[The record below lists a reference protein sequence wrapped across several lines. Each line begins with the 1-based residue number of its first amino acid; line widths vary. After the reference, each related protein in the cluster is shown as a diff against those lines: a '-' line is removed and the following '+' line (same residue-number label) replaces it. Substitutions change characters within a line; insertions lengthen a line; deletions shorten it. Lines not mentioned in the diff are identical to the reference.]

1 MKIIDYFIYLVF
13 RFFHYPPVGKDAGDA
28 KQLSVLISGWIL
40 GMFIMMM
47 GYSYLLCTKDAMIFY
62 IKERSPIIGIL
73 MTFVIWACLS
83 FDHYLI
89 RRKTIFLLDEKYNSF
104 TRLRRRIIK
113 WIAIL
118 SIIIV
123 CVTLFVL
130 NRYVDMLLR

>member
-13 RFFHYPPVGKDAGDA
+13 RFFHYPPVGKNAVHA
-28 KQLSVLISGWIL
+28 KLLSVLIGGWIL

-47 GYSYLLCTKDAMIFY
+47 GYSYLLYTKDPMIFY
-62 IKERSPIIGIL
+62 IKDRSPIIGTL
-73 MTFVIWACLS
+73 MTLVIWACLS

-104 TRLRRRIIK
+104 TRSRRRITK
-113 WIAIL
+113 WITIL

-123 CVTLFVL
+123 SVTLFVL
-130 NRYVDMLLR
+130 NRVVDTLLS